1 MVRGFAV
8 AGLVVAACQ
17 FPRPGDRQPDA
28 GPDAPIDA
36 PVDARAELVFGRWD
50 RLHTTPA
57 GVTAQG
63 IDLSAY
69 SVSALVP
76 NGAGHTS
83 IGGVGRSDGTFELDD
98 VPPGA
103 MYLLRVGRL
112 VAVTDQ
118 HEVQLG
124 TRIPTRAAVPLVAP
138 TLIDVTLQGLL
149 PMLAGDVVTI
159 TSRLADAEAQLSI
172 ATNASKLSE
181 SFDASAFFSTYAE
194 RAGLPSSAADDDLF
208 ALHSRTSPG
217 TALTPT
223 LERIVA
229 AADISATALRDG
241 EMNAIAATLSPPSAA
256 LELSAGITPSSLSLG
271 YSSLT
276 RPRSVKVVCAALPA
290 PAVGW
295 SFEGRPA
302 MGRAIV
308 TATYPATT
316 INLLELSG
324 SFPDPFPPAWPRFC
338 DIELTR
344 DRSFRVPGASTART
358 IAGGVHRVVTPAGIG
373 SSVMPP
379 PTVIRIAGRDGDVGG
394 LVPNTGAPVE
404 VTWTG
409 AAQATQFVV
418 SAYEL
423 RVQSGPRLL
432 AAVMTR
438 DTRVELPPEL
448 LSGADFIAFVI
459 TAFSGS
465 NDYDAGELAMD
476 GVPGSSASAVTAMF
490 RWSATCGNGAPDLGE
505 DCDASGASATCDADC
520 TAVMCGDGTRN
531 AAAGE
536 LCDSIVDTLGCDDD
550 CTANTCGDGHRNE
563 ATEQCDDGGIA
574 PGDGCSATCR
584 TE

>member
-50 RLHTTPA
+50 RLHTTSA

-149 PMLAGDVVTI
+149 PMLDGDVVTI

-194 RAGLPSSAADDDLF
+194 RAGLPSSADGDDLF

-271 YSSLT
+271 Y
-276 RPRSVKVVCAALPA
+276 
-290 PAVGW
+290 
-295 SFEGRPA
+295 
-302 MGRAIV
+302 
-308 TATYPATT
+308 
-316 INLLELSG
+316 
-324 SFPDPFPPAWPRFC
+324 
-338 DIELTR
+338 
-344 DRSFRVPGASTART
+344 
-358 IAGGVHRVVTPAGIG
+358 
-373 SSVMPP
+373 
-379 PTVIRIAGRDGDVGG
+379 
-394 LVPNTGAPVE
+394 
-404 VTWTG
+404 
-409 AAQATQFVV
+409 
-418 SAYEL
+418 
-423 RVQSGPRLL
+423 
-432 AAVMTR
+432 
-438 DTRVELPPEL
+438 
-448 LSGADFIAFVI
+448 
-459 TAFSGS
+459 
-465 NDYDAGELAMD
+465 
-476 GVPGSSASAVTAMF
+476 
-490 RWSATCGNGAPDLGE
+490 
-505 DCDASGASATCDADC
+505 
-520 TAVMCGDGTRN
+520 
-531 AAAGE
+531 
-536 LCDSIVDTLGCDDD
+536 
-550 CTANTCGDGHRNE
+550 
-563 ATEQCDDGGIA
+563 
-574 PGDGCSATCR
+574 
-584 TE
+584 